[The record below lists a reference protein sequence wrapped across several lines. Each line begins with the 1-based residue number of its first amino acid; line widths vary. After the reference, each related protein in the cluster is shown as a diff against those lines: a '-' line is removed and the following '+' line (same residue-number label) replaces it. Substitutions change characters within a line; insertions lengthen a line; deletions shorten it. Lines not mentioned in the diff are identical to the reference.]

1 MPHAGRCASG
11 KGAPAQ
17 QIRADVK
24 QTSFGLALFAAV
36 VAAGLGFVLA
46 RNYYAQPPGAD
57 HRTARQLVLYFALS
71 RVDNP
76 ILVLGDSIVEAS
88 SLPSSACGHQIINAG
103 LSGASTA
110 SDLGGWLAPALANK
124 QAFAIIVALGTNDAL
139 APRPVTKQAFEMG
152 YASLLRKLSK
162 LTTRLFVLDIPAVEV
177 RERMTPEMQRQVMA
191 TIRDF
196 RSVLP
201 ELAARNDATFLP
213 LPEMAAPF
221 TIDGVHLN
229 AEGYR
234 AWDMAISQGAAQA
247 CG

>member
-1 MPHAGRCASG
+1 M
-11 KGAPAQ
+11 
-17 QIRADVK
+17 K
-24 QTSFGLALFAAV
+24 QTSFGLALFAVV
-36 VAAGLGFVLA
+36 VAAGLGFMLA
-46 RNYYAQPPGAD
+46 RNHYALPRGAD

-88 SLPSSACGHQIINAG
+88 SLPSSACGHPIINAG

-124 QAFAIIVALGTNDAL
+124 RAFAIIVALGTNDAL
-139 APRPVTKQAFEMG
+139 TPRPVTKQAFG
-152 YASLLRKLSK
+152 TSYASLLRELSK
-162 LTTRLFVLDIPAVEV
+162 LTTRLFVLDIPPVEV
-177 RERMTPEMQRQVMA
+177 RERMTPDMQRQVAA

-201 ELAARNDATFLP
+201 GLAARNNATFLP
-213 LPEMAAPF
+213 LPAMAAPF

-229 AEGYR
+229 ADGYR
-234 AWDMAISQGAAQA
+234 AWEAAVMQGAARA
-247 CG
+247 CA

>member
-1 MPHAGRCASG
+1 
-11 KGAPAQ
+11 
-17 QIRADVK
+17 VK

-46 RNYYAQPPGAD
+46 RNHYARPVGSD

-71 RVDNP
+71 HVDNP
-76 ILVLGDSIVEAS
+76 IIVLGDSIVEAS
-88 SLPSSACGHQIINAG
+88 SLPSGACGHPIVNAG

-110 SDLGGWLAPALANK
+110 SDLGAWLAPALANK
-124 QAFAIIVALGTNDAL
+124 RAFAIIVALGTNDAL
-139 APRPVTKQAFEMG
+139 TPRPITKQAFETS
-152 YASLLRKLSK
+152 YASLLRDLSK
-162 LTTRLFVLDIPAVEV
+162 LTTRLFVLDIPPVEV

-191 TIRDF
+191 TIREF

-213 LPEMAAPF
+213 LPEMTAPF
-221 TIDGVHLN
+221 TVDGVHLN

-234 AWDMAISQGAAQA
+234 AWDAAISGGTARA